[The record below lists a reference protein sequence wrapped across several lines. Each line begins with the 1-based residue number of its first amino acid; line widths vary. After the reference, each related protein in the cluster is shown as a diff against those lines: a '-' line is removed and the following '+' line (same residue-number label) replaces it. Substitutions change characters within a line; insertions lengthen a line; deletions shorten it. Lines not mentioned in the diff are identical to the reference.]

1 MGIDWWVVEGLLTI
15 AEITAKQLAEL
26 KCMVHGCKLRMMF
39 RFWAATLMNGFPPQ
53 RLLLGLLP
61 LLALLQGCKMPLL
74 QEYLGERSKS
84 IGFGSTI
91 RVLVETR
98 LGADP
103 LDIKLNK
110 STISAEIREFE
121 RFNPDVKIQARFI
134 PLVDLER
141 EIKFQHTRGL
151 GPDLILLTNNNALP
165 FLRKNFIKPVSL
177 NRFEILSIRNSLLPS
192 FKHKGK
198 LIGVPVFIFPQIACY
213 NRLRLKKPP
222 ENLDELIKLSQNGYS
237 FGINKNFDQLLWLY
251 SGLGDALFEP
261 RILPSSLSFLRWL
274 KLANLQPT
282 ISFES
287 DPLLLRSGLISGE
300 FSWIT
305 CTGAWLPGLQSR
317 MGEKLGTVMLPNV
330 PTGNARPFLSA
341 RTWLF
346 GSQSSGRQHE
356 LAKKF
361 VLFSVNI
368 VQQRNMALK
377 LGTAVPVNPGIS
389 LPLKTNNILQLVNLA
404 AERGKLLSLDQID
417 WLYKTDPVLMPDL
430 NLVISGEQS
439 PEAMAPR
446 LNQLLKYGAKK

>member
-1 MGIDWWVVEGLLTI
+1 
-15 AEITAKQLAEL
+15 
-26 KCMVHGCKLRMMF
+26 MMF
-39 RFWAATLMNGFPPQ
+39 QFWAATLMNGFSPQ

-74 QEYLGERSKS
+74 QEYLGERSKP

-91 RVLVETR
+91 NVLVETR
-98 LGADP
+98 KGADH
-103 LDIKLNK
+103 LDIKLN
-110 STISAEIREFE
+110 ISAFSARIREFQ
-121 RFNPDVKIQARFI
+121 RLNPNVKIQARFI
-134 PLVDLER
+134 PFADLER
-141 EIKFQHTRGL
+141 EVKFQHTRGL

-165 FLRKNFIKPVSL
+165 FFRKNYIRSITL
-177 NRFEILSIRNSLLPS
+177 NQFEILSIRNSLLPS
-192 FKHKGK
+192 FMHKGK
-198 LIGVPVFIFPQIACY
+198 LLGIPVFIYPQLACY

-237 FGINKNFDQLLWLY
+237 FGIDKNFDALQWLY
-251 SGLGDALFEP
+251 SGLGDVLFEP
-261 RILPSSLSFLRWL
+261 KTLPSSLAFLRWL
-274 KLANLQPT
+274 RLANLQPT

-305 CTGAWLPGLQSR
+305 CTGAWLPSLEIR
-317 MGEKLGTVMLPNV
+317 MGKKLGAVMLPNM
-330 PTGNARPFLSA
+330 PTGNARPFLNA

-389 LPLKTNNILQLVNLA
+389 LPLKTNKTLQLVNLA

-417 WLYKTDPVLMPDL
+417 WLYRTDPILMPHLD
-430 NLVISGEQS
+430 LVISGEQS
-439 PEAMAPR
+439 PESIAPR
-446 LNQLLKYGAKK
+446 LNQVLKYGAKK

>member
-1 MGIDWWVVEGLLTI
+1 
-15 AEITAKQLAEL
+15 
-26 KCMVHGCKLRMMF
+26 MMF
-39 RFWAATLMNGFPPQ
+39 QFWAATIMNGFSPQ

-74 QEYLGERSKS
+74 QEYLGEQPKS

-98 LGADP
+98 NGADP
-103 LDIKLNK
+103 LNIRLNK
-110 STISAEIREFE
+110 STISAEIRNFE
-121 RFNPDVKIQARFI
+121 NVNPDVRIQARFI
-134 PLVDLER
+134 PSVDLER

-151 GPDLILLTNNNALP
+151 GPDLILLTDNNALP
-165 FLRKNFIKPVSL
+165 FFRKNYIKSVTL
-177 NRFEILSIRNSLLPS
+177 NRFQILSIRNSLLPS
-192 FKHKGK
+192 FMHKGK
-198 LIGVPVFIFPQIACY
+198 LLGIPVFIYPQLACY

-237 FGINKNFDQLLWLY
+237 FGIDKNFDALQWLY

-261 RILPSSLSFLRWL
+261 KTLSSSLAFLRWL
-274 KLANLQPT
+274 RLANLQPT

-287 DPLLLRSGLISGE
+287 DPLLLRSGLTSGE

-305 CTGAWLPGLQSR
+305 CNGAWLPGLQIR
-317 MGEKLGTVMLPNV
+317 MGEKLGAVMLPNMS
-330 PTGNARPFLSA
+330 TGKARPFLNA

-377 LGTAVPVNPGIS
+377 LGTAAPVNPGIS
-389 LPLKTNNILQLVNLA
+389 LPLKTNDTLQLVNLA

-417 WLYKTDPVLMPDL
+417 WLYKTDPILMPYL

-439 PEAMAPR
+439 PGAIAPR
-446 LNQLLKYGAKK
+446 LTQLVK